1 MTILNKLF
9 ENWRGYLDEKK
20 KDKIP
25 TNTDLTFQIIGL
37 LYFYSKDKDKNS
49 KIKKIVYWFENR
61 TGKKP
66 DGAMDLLKKAEDM
79 VEKAKPDSR
88 SAMLTLGKKWKVER
102 YEGESRRRIQRS
114 DGTGT
119 VETTPFIKF
128 EWEER

>member
-1 MTILNKLF
+1 MITLNKLF
-9 ENWRGYLDEKK
+9 ENWRGYLDE
-20 KDKIP
+20 DKIP
-25 TNTDLTFQIIGL
+25 AIKYTDVVFQIIGL
-37 LYFYSKDKDKNS
+37 LYFHSKDKDANS

-128 EWEER
+128 EWELR